1 MRVGLLAGSMPPNAT
16 WIYKR
21 NLQVIDNT
29 SYLLFTKTQ
38 KFMQIQ
44 HLTKDEST
52 RLEITQTQTIIADEK
67 NLHQI
72 IDKLQNG

>member
-1 MRVGLLAGSMPPNAT
+1 
-16 WIYKR
+16 
-21 NLQVIDNT
+21 
-29 SYLLFTKTQ
+29 
-38 KFMQIQ
+38 MQIQ